1 MFEYAEGEMVGM
13 SVDLLLPE
21 ALRAGH
27 KALRDGYFDEGAPT
41 RLGSERDLQAVTKN
55 GNVLDFELGL
65 SRIEIG
71 EEELVLASIID
82 ISHRKRAERARGQ
95 FIANVSHDLRT
106 PLNAVLGYARMLEKA
121 PLEGEHR
128 QQLQR
133 LNQASNMLFGLVNDV
148 LDWSKI
154 EAGEIDL
161 DNEPV
166 HLASACETLESVM
179 GGQARDKG
187 LAFSCQ
193 KSPDLPHYVI
203 GDATR
208 FQQIM
213 YNLIGNAI
221 KFTEHGEVH
230 VEASLLPCADPDKVR
245 LRFEVSDTGMGISQ
259 KDQQYLFQRFRQVDQ
274 SATRRF
280 QGTGLGLAIVRELA
294 ELMGGC
300 VKVESE
306 PGVGSTFTV
315 ELEFG
320 RCDDLPVALEGQQ
333 QGATGHSEESLA
345 GKHILLVDD
354 SDLIVE
360 LTELLLETAGAQV
373 SSCTNGQEA
382 LDWLANNPGKVDI
395 VLMDVHMPVMDGNT
409 AVAIMRRDP
418 ELQHLPVIAMT
429 AGATRTAI
437 DEALAA
443 GMTDCITK
451 PFTEEQLIETV
462 LKQGSTKGK
471 KPARRRKVESFDPQI

>member
-1 MFEYAEGEMVGM
+1 MNINKIIKINNKNSISYEINNEKIQKSWQESDVFG
-13 SVDLLLPE
+13 
-21 ALRAGH
+21 LRA
-27 KALRDGYFDEGAPT
+27 DGSVFDA
-41 RLGSERDLQAVTKN
+41 
-55 GNVLDFELGL
+55 
-65 SRIEIG
+65 
-71 EEELVLASIID
+71 D
-82 ISHRKRAERARGQ
+82 ISVGICDLEGDLYSVIVIRDIGYRKRAERARGQ

-128 QQLQR
+128 EQLQR

-154 EAGEIDL
+154 EAGEMDL
-161 DNEPV
+161 ENEPV
-166 HLASACETLESVM
+166 HLASACAIMESVM

-187 LAFSCQ
+187 LAFSLNH
-193 KSPDLPHYVI
+193 SPDLPQYVT

-208 FQQIM
+208 FQRIM

-230 VEASLLPCADPDKVR
+230 VEASLLPCPDPDKVR
-245 LRFEVSDTGMGISQ
+245 LRFEVSDTGVGISKQ
-259 KDQQYLFQRFRQVDQ
+259 DQQYLFERFRQVDQ
-274 SATRRF
+274 SATLRF
-280 QGTGLGLAIVRELA
+280 QGTGLGLAIVKELA

-300 VKVESE
+300 ANVESE

-333 QGATGHSEESLA
+333 QGATGHSEEPLA

-360 LTELLLETAGAQV
+360 LTELLLETAGARSVPAATVRKRSTGWPTTQARSI
-373 SSCTNGQEA
+373 SS
-382 LDWLANNPGKVDI
+382 
-395 VLMDVHMPVMDGNT
+395 
-409 AVAIMRRDP
+409 
-418 ELQHLPVIAMT
+418 
-429 AGATRTAI
+429 
-437 DEALAA
+437 
-443 GMTDCITK
+443 
-451 PFTEEQLIETV
+451 
-462 LKQGSTKGK
+462 
-471 KPARRRKVESFDPQI
+471 